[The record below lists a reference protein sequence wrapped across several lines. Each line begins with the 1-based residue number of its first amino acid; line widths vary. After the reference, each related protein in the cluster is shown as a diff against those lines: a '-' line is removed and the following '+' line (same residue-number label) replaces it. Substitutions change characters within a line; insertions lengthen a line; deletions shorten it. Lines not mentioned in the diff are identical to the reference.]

1 MWYPVQVKL
10 RLTIFKSLAALAVL
24 GLLLA
29 PVARPAMAATMQAA
43 ADHSAMEMA
52 ADMPC
57 CPEQG
62 PAKDCA
68 KDCPLMATCMAGGLQ
83 ALPPVARLFI
93 APKAAGV
100 LLAGNDA
107 DPAGL
112 GTGPPQRPPKT

>member
-1 MWYPVQVKL
+1 MKL
-10 RLTIFKSLAALAVL
+10 RATISKLLAGLAVL

-29 PVARPAMAATMQAA
+29 PLARPAMAATMLSA
-43 ADHSAMEMA
+43 ADHAAMEMP

-68 KDCPLMATCMAGGLQ
+68 KDCPLMATCMASLQ
-83 ALPPVARLFI
+83 ALPPIARLFV
-93 APKAAGV
+93 PLKAAGR
-100 LLAGNDA
+100 LLSGNDA

-112 GTGPPQRPPKT
+112 SNGPPQRPPKT